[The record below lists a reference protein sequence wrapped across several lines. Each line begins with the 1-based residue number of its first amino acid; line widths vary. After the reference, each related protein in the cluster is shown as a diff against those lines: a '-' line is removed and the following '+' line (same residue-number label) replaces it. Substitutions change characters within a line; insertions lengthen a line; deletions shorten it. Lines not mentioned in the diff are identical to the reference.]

1 MPKPAAPHDLARQWA
16 AAQTQVIDLEAKLA
30 AVRAELETARSI
42 VEDRSKDLRA
52 LLGANVPQR
61 FFDVGEGRIVRV
73 SLASGVELVSLE
85 KADA

>member
-1 MPKPAAPHDLARQWA
+1 MPKPSAPHDLARQWA
-16 AAQTQVIDLEAKLA
+16 MAQEEVVSFEARLA
-30 AVRAELETARSI
+30 DIRAELEKARNLM
-42 VEDRSKDLRA
+42 EDRSKDLRA